1 MLFRSRERSSL
12 DVVVSAACAI
22 DENPKVAKRWN
33 AGLVGFYATVKTYA
47 EFFEFHGMAEAQDAV
62 IAKFKTGISSD
73 QLGDI
78 VPDEMVDA
86 MTLSGTAEYV
96 RSRIAEYE
104 GLADTIKLTPPT
116 HGLPPDMTRKA
127 QNQILEM
134 IPLLTGGV

>member
-1 MLFRSRERSSL
+1 
-12 DVVVSAACAI
+12 
-22 DENPKVAKRWN
+22 
-33 AGLVGFYATVKTYA
+33 
-47 EFFEFHGMAEAQDAV
+47 
-62 IAKFKTGISSD
+62 
-73 QLGDI
+73 

-116 HGLPPDMTRKA
+116 HGLPPDMTRQA

-134 IPLLTGGV
+134 IPVLTGGV